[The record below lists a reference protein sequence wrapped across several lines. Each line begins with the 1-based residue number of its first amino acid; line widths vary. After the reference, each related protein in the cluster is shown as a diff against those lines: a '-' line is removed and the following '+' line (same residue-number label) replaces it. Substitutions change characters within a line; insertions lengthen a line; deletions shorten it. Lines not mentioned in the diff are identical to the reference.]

1 MLSDQDSSISGEQ
14 NFAIKKLPP
23 IFIDQGTFSGPPI
36 ECQPVITN
44 VIFPVN
50 VKSECQPVKP
60 VITNVTFPVNV
71 KSLPTIHKI
80 RGLYTKPYKIK
91 KSKRKSGVKPRVVA
105 NLVVPEVKLAPK
117 SKDPKMWTIAPHSKK
132 CRVGIANLASE
143 SFFFKA
149 GSGGLTQAEREAYD
163 IKKKHKKIPIF
174 PNKPSHFDCNT
185 VKYFEKS

>member
-1 MLSDQDSSISGEQ
+1 MSTGQTG
-14 NFAIKKLPP
+14 
-23 IFIDQGTFSGPPI
+23 
-36 ECQPVITN
+36 
-44 VIFPVN
+44 
-50 VKSECQPVKP
+50 
-60 VITNVTFPVNV
+60 ITNVTFPVNV

-80 RGLYTKPYKIK
+80 RGLDTKPYKIK

-105 NLVVPEVKLAPK
+105 HLVVPEVKLAPK

-143 SFFFKA
+143 SFFQKA
-149 GSGGLTQAEREAYD
+149 GSGGFTQAEREAYD
-163 IKKKHKKIPIF
+163 IKKKHKEIAIF